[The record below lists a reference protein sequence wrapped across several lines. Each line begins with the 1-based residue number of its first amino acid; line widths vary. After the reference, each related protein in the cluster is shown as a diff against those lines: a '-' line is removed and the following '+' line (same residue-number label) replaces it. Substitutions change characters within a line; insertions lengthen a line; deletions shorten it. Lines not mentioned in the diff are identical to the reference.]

1 MVLLALT
8 AIQGWTRTRTEFHPG
23 VFFCLGKLEQIEIKI
38 FLKMKSLL
46 SFPSCRKL
54 QVQRRALCHYLGQ
67 SLHRWKAPE
76 ISWIHVTWNTCY
88 MDCFCKPNF
97 GLYKLYF
104 FFFFTY
110 NKHPEHE
117 KESALWSYNV
127 WISLGYYVVSFSL
140 AYCFHT
146 L

>member
-8 AIQGWTRTRTEFHPG
+8 ARQGWTRTRTEFHPG

-46 SFPSCRKL
+46 SFPSCRKS

-104 FFFFTY
+104 FFF
-110 NKHPEHE
+110 
-117 KESALWSYNV
+117 LLI
-127 WISLGYYVVSFSL
+127 ISIRSMKKRVLYEVIMFEFLLVIM
-140 AYCFHT
+140 
-146 L
+146 